1 MLERIVNYIHWK
13 DCKISVMNKQIFE
26 ALIEAGASEEKAGN
40 AAESVADYQKDMNQI
55 KEKLALLQWGVGLI
69 VVAEVIPLLKALFS

>member
-1 MLERIVNYIHWK
+1 MLNVVIIIDERHLPFARAA
-13 DCKISVMNKQIFE
+13 DFE
-26 ALIEAGASEEKAGN
+26 LASEEKAGN